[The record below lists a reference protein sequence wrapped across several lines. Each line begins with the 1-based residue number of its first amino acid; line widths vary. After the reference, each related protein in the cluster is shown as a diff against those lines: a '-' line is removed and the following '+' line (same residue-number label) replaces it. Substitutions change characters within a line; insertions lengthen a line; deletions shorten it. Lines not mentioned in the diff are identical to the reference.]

1 MSQKNKKIDAHELKI
16 ESKIEN
22 ENPLKKDG
30 FIKTF
35 LWALLCAMILRS
47 FLFEPFHIPSS
58 SMYPNLLIGDYIF
71 VNKYTYGYSRY
82 SFPLG
87 LDLFDGRIF
96 KNAPQRGDVTV
107 FRLPSQPSI
116 NYVKRLVGL
125 PGDRIQMRDGT
136 LFINDQE
143 IIKTFNG
150 EAFELENNKK
160 VNFQKY
166 SEILP
171 NGKKINTYNREMTP
185 QDNTGIYIVP
195 EGHYFLM
202 GDNRDD
208 SQDSRFLNFVGYVP
222 EQNLVGRASII
233 FFSNPNSIFEISKW
247 LKTIRFE
254 RIGKNLSE

>member
-1 MSQKNKKIDAHELKI
+1 MASKNKKTNEKEVKI
-16 ESKIEN
+16 VEKIL
-22 ENPLKKDG
+22 PKKDG

-35 LWALLCAMILRS
+35 LWALLCAVILRS
-47 FLFEPFHIPSS
+47 FFFEPFHIPSS

-87 LDLFDGRIF
+87 LDLFEGRVF
-96 KNAPQRGDVTV
+96 KNTPQRGDIAV

-116 NYVKRLVGL
+116 NYVKRLIGL
-125 PGDRIQMRDGT
+125 PGDNIQMRNGV

-143 IIKTFNG
+143 VKKTFEG
-150 EAFELENNKK
+150 DAFEEKTNKK
-160 VNFQKY
+160 TAFQKY

-171 NGKKINTYNREMTP
+171 NGKKINTYNRDNTP

-195 EGHYFLM
+195 AGHYFFM

-222 EQNLVGRASII
+222 EQNLVGRASIV
-233 FFSNPNSIFEISKW
+233 FFSNPNSIFDLSAWIN
-247 LKTIRFE
+247 TIRFE
-254 RIGKNLSE
+254 RIGKTLN

>member
-1 MSQKNKKIDAHELKI
+1 MLSKIKKLNSPELKI
-16 ESKIEN
+16 EEKKIE
-22 ENPLKKDG
+22 KKEG
-30 FIKTF
+30 FFKTF
-35 LWALLCAMILRS
+35 LWALFCAIILRS

-71 VNKYTYGYSRY
+71 VNKYAYGYSRY

-87 LDLFDGRIF
+87 LNLFEGRIF
-96 KNAPQRGDVTV
+96 KSTPQRGDVVV

-116 NYVKRLVGL
+116 NYVKRLIGL
-125 PGDRIQMRDGT
+125 PGDNIQMRDGV
-136 LFINDQE
+136 LFINDKE
-143 IIKTFNG
+143 VIKTFDG
-150 EAFELENNKK
+150 DALEVEINKK
-160 VNFQKY
+160 SAFQKY

-185 QDNTGIYIVP
+185 QDNTGIYSVP
-195 EGHYFLM
+195 AGHYFFM

-233 FFSNPNSIFEISKW
+233 FFSNPNSIFELFAWI
-247 LKTIRFE
+247 KTIRTE
-254 RIGKNLSE
+254 RIGKNLN

>member
-1 MSQKNKKIDAHELKI
+1 MTSKHKKTNEKELKTVDEI
-16 ESKIEN
+16 Q
-22 ENPLKKDG
+22 PKKDG

-35 LWALLCAMILRS
+35 LWALFCAVILRS

-87 LDLFDGRIF
+87 LNLFEGRIF
-96 KNAPQRGDVTV
+96 KNTPQRGDIAV
-107 FRLPSQPSI
+107 FRLPSHPSI
-116 NYVKRLVGL
+116 NYVKRLIGL
-125 PGDRIQMRDGT
+125 PGDNIQMRDGT

-143 IIKTFNG
+143 VKRTFEGDALEAEIK
-150 EAFELENNKK
+150 KK
-160 VNFQKY
+160 FTFQKY

-171 NGKKINTYNREMTP
+171 NGKKINTYNRDNTP
-185 QDNTGIYIVP
+185 QDNTGIYTVP
-195 EGHYFLM
+195 AGHYFFM

-222 EQNLVGRASII
+222 EQNLVGRASIV
-233 FFSNPNSIFEISKW
+233 FFSNPNSIFDLSEW
-247 LKTIRFE
+247 FKTIRFE
-254 RIGKNLSE
+254 RIGKALN

>member
-1 MSQKNKKIDAHELKI
+1 MISKIKKLNSPELKI
-16 ESKIEN
+16 EEKIPE
-22 ENPLKKDG
+22 KKDG

-35 LWALLCAMILRS
+35 LWALLCAVILRS

-87 LDLFDGRIF
+87 LNLFDGRIF
-96 KNAPQRGDVTV
+96 KSTPQRGDVAV

-116 NYVKRLVGL
+116 NYVKRLIGL
-125 PGDRIQMRDGT
+125 PGDKIQMRDGI

-143 IIKTFNG
+143 VKKTFEG
-150 EAFELENNKK
+150 DAVEEKTNKK
-160 VNFQKY
+160 TAFQKY

-171 NGKKINTYNREMTP
+171 NGKKINTYNRDDTP
-185 QDNTGIYIVP
+185 QDNTGIYSVP
-195 EGHYFLM
+195 AGHYFFM

-222 EQNLVGRASII
+222 EQNLVGRASIV
-233 FFSNPNSIFEISKW
+233 FFSNPKSIFDLSAWI
-247 LKTIRFE
+247 KTIRFE
-254 RIGKNLSE
+254 RIGKALN

>member
-1 MSQKNKKIDAHELKI
+1 MLSRIKKPISPELKI
-16 ESKIEN
+16 EE
-22 ENPLKKDG
+22 KKEG
-30 FIKTF
+30 FFKTF
-35 LWALLCAMILRS
+35 LWALFCAIILRS

-71 VNKYTYGYSRY
+71 VNKYAYGYSRY

-87 LDLFDGRIF
+87 LNLFEGRIF
-96 KNAPQRGDVTV
+96 KSTPQRGDVVV

-116 NYVKRLVGL
+116 NYVKRLIGL
-125 PGDRIQMRDGT
+125 PGDNIQMRGGV

-143 IIKTFNG
+143 VIKTFDG
-150 EAFELENNKK
+150 DALEIEINKK
-160 VNFQKY
+160 SAFQKY

-185 QDNTGIYIVP
+185 QDNTGIYNVP
-195 EGHYFLM
+195 VGHYFFM

-233 FFSNPNSIFEISKW
+233 FFSNPNSIFDLFAWI
-247 LKTIRFE
+247 KTIRAE
-254 RIGKNLSE
+254 RIGKNLN

>member
-1 MSQKNKKIDAHELKI
+1 MLSKIKKLIGREPKI
-16 ESKIEN
+16 ED
-22 ENPLKKDG
+22 KKSEQKEG
-30 FIKTF
+30 FFKTF
-35 LWALLCAMILRS
+35 LWALLCAVILRS

-71 VNKYTYGYSRY
+71 VNKYAYGYSRY

-87 LDLFDGRIF
+87 LNLFEGRIF
-96 KNAPQRGDVTV
+96 KSTPQRGDVVV

-116 NYVKRLVGL
+116 NYVKRLIGL
-125 PGDRIQMRDGT
+125 PGDNIQMRDGI

-143 IIKTFNG
+143 VIKTFDG
-150 EAFELENNKK
+150 DALEIEINKK
-160 VNFQKY
+160 SAFQKY

-185 QDNTGIYIVP
+185 QDNTGIYTVP
-195 EGHYFLM
+195 VGHYFFM

-233 FFSNPNSIFEISKW
+233 FFSNPNSIFDLSAWI
-247 LKTIRFE
+247 KTIRTE
-254 RIGKNLSE
+254 RIGKNLN

>member
-1 MSQKNKKIDAHELKI
+1 MLSKIKKLNSPELKI
-16 ESKIEN
+16 EE
-22 ENPLKKDG
+22 KKPEKKEG
-30 FIKTF
+30 FFKTF
-35 LWALLCAMILRS
+35 LWALFCAIILRS

-71 VNKYTYGYSRY
+71 VNKYAYGYSRY

-87 LDLFDGRIF
+87 LNLFDGRIF
-96 KNAPQRGDVTV
+96 KSTPQRGDVVV

-116 NYVKRLVGL
+116 NYVKRLIGL
-125 PGDRIQMRDGT
+125 PGDNIQMRDGV

-143 IIKTFNG
+143 VIKTFDG
-150 EAFELENNKK
+150 DALEVEINKK
-160 VNFQKY
+160 SAFQKY

-185 QDNTGIYIVP
+185 QDNTGIYSVP
-195 EGHYFLM
+195 AGYYFFM

-222 EQNLVGRASII
+222 EQNLVGRASVI
-233 FFSNPNSIFEISKW
+233 FFSNPNSIFELFAWI
-247 LKTIRFE
+247 KTIRAE
-254 RIGKNLSE
+254 RIGKNLN

>member
-1 MSQKNKKIDAHELKI
+1 MLSKIKKLNSPELKI
-16 ESKIEN
+16 EE
-22 ENPLKKDG
+22 KKLEKKEG
-30 FIKTF
+30 FFKTF
-35 LWALLCAMILRS
+35 LWALFCAIILRS

-71 VNKYTYGYSRY
+71 VNKYAYGYSRY

-87 LDLFDGRIF
+87 LNLFEGRIF
-96 KNAPQRGDVTV
+96 KSTPQRGDVVV

-116 NYVKRLVGL
+116 NYVKRLIGL
-125 PGDRIQMRDGT
+125 PGDNIQMRDGV
-136 LFINDQE
+136 LFINDKE
-143 IIKTFNG
+143 VIKTFDG
-150 EAFELENNKK
+150 DALEVEINKK
-160 VNFQKY
+160 SAFQKY

-185 QDNTGIYIVP
+185 QDNTGIYSVP
-195 EGHYFLM
+195 AGHYFFM

-233 FFSNPNSIFEISKW
+233 FFSNPNSIFELFAWI
-247 LKTIRFE
+247 KTIRTE
-254 RIGKNLSE
+254 RIGKNLN

>member
-1 MSQKNKKIDAHELKI
+1 MLSKIKKPISPELKI
-16 ESKIEN
+16 EE
-22 ENPLKKDG
+22 KKPEKKEG
-30 FIKTF
+30 FFKTF
-35 LWALLCAMILRS
+35 LWALFCAIILRS

-71 VNKYTYGYSRY
+71 VNKYAYGYSRY

-87 LDLFDGRIF
+87 LNLFEGRIF
-96 KNAPQRGDVTV
+96 KSTPQRGDVVV

-116 NYVKRLVGL
+116 NYVKRLIGL
-125 PGDRIQMRDGT
+125 PGDNIQMRDGV

-143 IIKTFNG
+143 VIKTFDG
-150 EAFELENNKK
+150 DALEIEINKK
-160 VNFQKY
+160 SAFQKY

-185 QDNTGIYIVP
+185 QDNTGIYTVP
-195 EGHYFLM
+195 VGHYFFM

-233 FFSNPNSIFEISKW
+233 FFSNPNSIFDLFAWI
-247 LKTIRFE
+247 KTIRAE
-254 RIGKNLSE
+254 RIGKNLN

>member
-1 MSQKNKKIDAHELKI
+1 MISKIKKLNSPELKI
-16 ESKIEN
+16 EEKIPE
-22 ENPLKKDG
+22 KKDG

-35 LWALLCAMILRS
+35 LWALLCAVILRS

-87 LDLFDGRIF
+87 LNLFDGRIF
-96 KNAPQRGDVTV
+96 KSTPQRGDVAV

-116 NYVKRLVGL
+116 NYVKRLIGL
-125 PGDRIQMRDGT
+125 PGDKIQMRDGI

-143 IIKTFNG
+143 VKKTFEG
-150 EAFELENNKK
+150 DAVEEKTNKK
-160 VNFQKY
+160 TAFQKY

-171 NGKKINTYNREMTP
+171 NGKKINTYNRDDTP
-185 QDNTGIYIVP
+185 QDNTGIYSVP
-195 EGHYFLM
+195 AGHYFFM

-222 EQNLVGRASII
+222 EQNLVGRASIV
-233 FFSNPNSIFEISKW
+233 FFSNPNSIFDLSAWI
-247 LKTIRFE
+247 KTIRFE
-254 RIGKNLSE
+254 RIGKALN

>member
-1 MSQKNKKIDAHELKI
+1 MISKIKKLNSPELKI
-16 ESKIEN
+16 EE
-22 ENPLKKDG
+22 KKPEKKEG
-30 FIKTF
+30 FFKTF
-35 LWALLCAMILRS
+35 LWALLCAVILRS

-71 VNKYTYGYSRY
+71 VNKYAYGYSRY

-87 LDLFDGRIF
+87 LNLFDGRIF
-96 KNAPQRGDVTV
+96 KSTPQRGDVAV

-116 NYVKRLVGL
+116 NYVKRLIGL
-125 PGDRIQMRDGT
+125 PGDKIQMRDGV

-143 IIKTFNG
+143 VVKTFDG
-150 EAFELENNKK
+150 DALEVEFNKK
-160 VNFQKY
+160 SAFQKY

-185 QDNTGIYIVP
+185 LDNTGIYTVP
-195 EGHYFLM
+195 AGHYFFM

-233 FFSNPNSIFEISKW
+233 FFSNPNSIFELFAWI
-247 LKTIRFE
+247 KTIRAE
-254 RIGKNLSE
+254 RIGKNLN

>member
-1 MSQKNKKIDAHELKI
+1 MMSKNKKTNVKEVKI
-16 ESKIEN
+16 VEEIA
-22 ENPLKKDG
+22 PKKDG
-30 FIKTF
+30 FFKTF
-35 LWALLCAMILRS
+35 LWALLCAVILRS

-87 LDLFDGRIF
+87 LNLFEGRIF
-96 KNAPQRGDVTV
+96 KNTPQRGDVAV

-116 NYVKRLVGL
+116 NYVKRLIGL
-125 PGDRIQMRDGT
+125 PGDNIQMRDGV

-143 IIKTFNG
+143 VKKTFEG
-150 EAFELENNKK
+150 DAFEDQTKK
-160 VNFQKY
+160 KSAFQKY

-171 NGKKINTYNREMTP
+171 NGKKINTYHRQTTP
-185 QDNTGIYIVP
+185 QDNTGIYTVP
-195 EGHYFLM
+195 AGHYFFM

-222 EQNLVGRASII
+222 EQNLVGRASIV
-233 FFSNPNSIFEISKW
+233 FFSNPNSIFDLSAWI
-247 LKTIRFE
+247 KTIRFE
-254 RIGKNLSE
+254 RIGKALN